1 MNHHLFLTCK
11 FFNSEISSNETMEQH
26 VNKSN
31 TMVEE
36 LEVIGTTMLLEVKVT
51 VFLMNFPINYQPL
64 VTSSE
69 SY

>member
-1 MNHHLFLTCK
+1 
-11 FFNSEISSNETMEQH
+11 MEQH

-64 VTSSE
+64 VTSLE

>member
-1 MNHHLFLTCK
+1 
-11 FFNSEISSNETMEQH
+11 MEQH

-64 VTSSE
+64 IMSLE